1 MDKINLKDERV
12 VERIRSFFNSED
24 MGKEEIASV
33 LEELSDDEREELID
47 FIEQEEIVEDEV
59 YDEKDD
65 IDAVSYTHLT
75 LPTKA

>member
-65 IDAVSYTHLT
+65 IDEDEDRKSVV
-75 LPTKA
+75 